1 MSAKTIVYMKLLGVA
16 HVGHEAEAY
25 PEHRTTHAAEIHSGG
40 NNGGRQH
47 KALDSEYAESGKQQ
61 TLQQHC
67 KQKIYRIFQEYTQ
80 FFKIYPV

>member
-1 MSAKTIVYMKLLGVA
+1 MVLLFTTVA
-16 HVGHEAEAY
+16 CDKI
-25 PEHRTTHAAEIHSGG
+25 EIPSNDQPQTEGSGG

-67 KQKIYRIFQEYTQ
+67 KQKIYRIFKEYTQ